1 MSPLPGRAPPF
12 ASPSPIRP
20 GLSHPSL
27 RSPTPS
33 TPPFGT
39 NGRSA
44 APTRHSIRVSLPHP
58 SPPRLSHPSHAPK
71 ATGAPRPHLR
81 PPVVPP
87 SPLRSRLPLTPIPP
101 RLSHPSL
108 AFRPCLRLFR
118 RLKSRPLP
126 VSLTPPLIQKQQAF
140 RGYFSALPARLS
152 PSPLPCS
159 LPEPTIHKGR
169 VKEAHSSIRPLQLAP
184 PFASHPAISSRSLST
199 FPCSPHASAFAPN
212 QCTTRDVLKK
222 YVAAPGGY
230 SSPLP
235 FASLT
240 PRVLLRL
247 SLRLPCPQNQRTT
260 RDVLKK
266 YIAASG
272 GYNSHMAQQGS
283 VISGHVTI
291 WASEVV
297 MGDKTVYAA
306 PIAGGR
312 GGADVAKGTFRVVQ
326 MPPNMW
332 HVAVAMGD
340 TRIDA
345 TCDGELV
352 WRRSSWG
359 PSTTA
364 KGPVRPLRHLLAGLD
379 PPTVADVFASGEY
392 QGDEGIEGDE
402 CMCVK
407 VMANPLALMSM
418 STGGGNV
425 GGKQQDVCDVLAY
438 QVEGFFSKASGL
450 LIGLRDHHLTKT
462 K

>member
-1 MSPLPGRAPPF
+1 MSDGLLGF
-12 ASPSPIRP
+12 AHLINRPSES
-20 GLSHPSL
+20 GWQSDS
-27 RSPTPS
+27 S
-33 TPPFGT
+33 TPKESKVFTTCTTVLGPLLEGYPPDSSAKHEDAAKHSFSLKKLFGAKS
-39 NGRSA
+39 GKSKEEEAKARDAEIKFVLQA
-44 APTRHSIRVSLPHP
+44 AATPLASVPKQISLP
-58 SPPRLSHPSHAPK
+58 
-71 ATGAPRPHLR
+71 RPTT
-81 PPVVPP
+81 PE
-87 SPLRSRLPLTPIPP
+87 LT
-101 RLSHPSL
+101 
-108 AFRPCLRLFR
+108 
-118 RLKSRPLP
+118 
-126 VSLTPPLIQKQQAF
+126 
-140 RGYFSALPARLS
+140 
-152 PSPLPCS
+152 
-159 LPEPTIHKGR
+159 
-169 VKEAHSSIRPLQLAP
+169 
-184 PFASHPAISSRSLST
+184 
-199 FPCSPHASAFAPN
+199 
-212 QCTTRDVLKK
+212 
-222 YVAAPGGY
+222 
-230 SSPLP
+230 
-235 FASLT
+235 
-240 PRVLLRL
+240 
-247 SLRLPCPQNQRTT
+247 QNQRTT

-306 PIAGGR
+306 PTAGAR

-462 K
+462 KTASNSTIYWERVMVTRVGDFQPMEGGMIIPHSGRSVLSLAKRCDDDTSGTIRAWVREEWGVDSVTQDAMAMQGLLARPADLIMTASSASLHRG

>member
-1 MSPLPGRAPPF
+1 MSDGLLGF
-12 ASPSPIRP
+12 AHLINRPSES
-20 GLSHPSL
+20 GWQSDS
-27 RSPTPS
+27 S
-33 TPPFGT
+33 TPKESKVFTTCTTVLGPLLEGYPPDSSAKHEDAAKHSFSLKKLFGAKS
-39 NGRSA
+39 GKSKEEEAKARDAEIKFVLQA
-44 APTRHSIRVSLPHP
+44 AATPLASVPKQISLP
-58 SPPRLSHPSHAPK
+58 
-71 ATGAPRPHLR
+71 RPTT
-81 PPVVPP
+81 PE
-87 SPLRSRLPLTPIPP
+87 LT
-101 RLSHPSL
+101 
-108 AFRPCLRLFR
+108 
-118 RLKSRPLP
+118 
-126 VSLTPPLIQKQQAF
+126 
-140 RGYFSALPARLS
+140 
-152 PSPLPCS
+152 
-159 LPEPTIHKGR
+159 
-169 VKEAHSSIRPLQLAP
+169 
-184 PFASHPAISSRSLST
+184 
-199 FPCSPHASAFAPN
+199 
-212 QCTTRDVLKK
+212 
-222 YVAAPGGY
+222 
-230 SSPLP
+230 
-235 FASLT
+235 
-240 PRVLLRL
+240 
-247 SLRLPCPQNQRTT
+247 QNQRTT

-450 LIGLRDHHLTKT
+450 LIGLCDHHLTLT
-462 K
+462 KVVAVG